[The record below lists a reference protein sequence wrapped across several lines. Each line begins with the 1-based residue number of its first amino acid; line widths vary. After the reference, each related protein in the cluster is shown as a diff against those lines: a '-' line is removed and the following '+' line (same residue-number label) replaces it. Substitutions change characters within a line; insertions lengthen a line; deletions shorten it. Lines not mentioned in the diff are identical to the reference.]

1 MNTKAMTAKNASNV
15 AARGIKRRSALD
27 APSGARKDQGLTKAT
42 LSIPRTYT
50 ATGLALPEG
59 LSFDEWQAIG
69 ERLRVASAACLW
81 WVGDWLAFG
90 ERRYGEAYA
99 QALDDTEWEYETLR
113 AAKWVAEKIESVRR
127 RTLSWSH
134 HKEVAA
140 LEAGDQD
147 RLLDQAV
154 AENWTR
160 SELRAAARRVKHGE
174 ATVDEQFL
182 KWAERVGAEFERIKA
197 DTELLDKIKRGELE
211 LVGFEGGRPV
221 VRDQQREIRERIDAA
236 LSGSGENKA
245 LRAWQWRRVDRDAK
259 HGGWSVV
266 RSSDETP
273 EAVKRALELKFGV
286 EVEVKAV
293 ATANGA

>member
-1 MNTKAMTAKNASNV
+1 MTTKSK
-15 AARGIKRRSALD
+15 GAL
-27 APSGARKDQGLTKAT
+27 T
-42 LSIPRTYT
+42 IPRQYT
-50 ATGLALPEG
+50 STALALPEG
-59 LSFDEWQAIG
+59 LAFDDWLSIGTTLQKAGAAVQWWLGDGWCFGDAQYG
-69 ERLRVASAACLW
+69 ERA
-81 WVGDWLAFG
+81 
-90 ERRYGEAYA
+90 A
-99 QALDDTEWEYETLR
+99 QAMDPDFPWAIETVMN
-113 AAKWVAEKIESVRR
+113 AGSVARRIPTSRR
-127 RTLSWSH
+127 REVLSFGH
-134 HKEVAA
+134 HAAVAY
-140 LEAGDQD
+140 LEPAHAD
-147 RLLDQAV
+147 RLL
-154 AENWTR
+154 AEAERNHWSR
-160 SELRAAARRVKHGE
+160 AKLRAEIRALKAGPEDFRE
-174 ATVDEQFL
+174 AFAQ
-182 KWAERVGAEFERIKA
+182 WAERVGAEFERIKA